1 MNITFDWTYNDPRD
15 YGQQVIQHEEE
26 RIMRSDDSAV
36 YLRIGHFVALV
47 VCLVERV
54 NKEVQGDK
62 NEFGDYKFAGLHVC
76 WRSR

>member
-1 MNITFDWTYNDPRD
+1 
-15 YGQQVIQHEEE
+15 
-26 RIMRSDDSAV
+26 MRSDDSAV